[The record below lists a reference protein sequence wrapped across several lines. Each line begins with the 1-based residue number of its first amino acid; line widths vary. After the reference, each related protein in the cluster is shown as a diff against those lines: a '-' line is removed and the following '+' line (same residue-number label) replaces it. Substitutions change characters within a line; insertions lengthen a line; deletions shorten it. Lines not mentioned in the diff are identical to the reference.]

1 MSDLKLKYAP
11 SMIEREII
19 KLNLTQTTK
28 DEFIKFLDKEKIR
41 LEKIKDTIK
50 KEKEKADDS
59 VQDTI
64 KSEVDTGFMGI
75 DTLLMAID
83 HLKRYE
89 YDPRTIILDEGKKLA
104 QRGQELLFKAAEM
117 NQNSYDT
124 MLDTIKTMADNPSG
138 LMGQEEMMISPY

>member
-1 MSDLKLKYAP
+1 MAESKLKCPP

-28 DEFIKFLDKEKIR
+28 DDFLKFLDKEKDR
-41 LEKIKDTIK
+41 LEKIKETIK
-50 KEKEKADDS
+50 KEKTTDFTTGDMSGE
-59 VQDTI
+59 I
-64 KSEVDTGFMGI
+64 DTGFMGI

-104 QRGQELLFKAAEM
+104 KRGQELIFKAAEM
-117 NQNSYDT
+117 NQKAFENT
-124 MLDTIKTMADNPSG
+124 LETIKNMAENPSG

>member
-1 MSDLKLKYAP
+1 MPDLKLKYAP
-11 SMIEREII
+11 SMIEREIL
-19 KLNLTQTTK
+19 KLNLTQTK
-28 DEFIKFLDKEKIR
+28 KEDFLKFLDKEKTR
-41 LEKIKDTIK
+41 LEKIKETIQ
-50 KEKEKADDS
+50 KEKEKANDTIR
-59 VQDTI
+59 DTI

-83 HLKRYE
+83 HLKKYE

-117 NQNSYDT
+117 NQSSYDS

-138 LMGQEEMMISPY
+138 LMSQEEMMISPY